1 MSHSI
6 FWLAIEQLKGN
17 VSVVILFFPNLFLWE
32 CDFPIF
38 KIPMEIV
45 DTMDVSTAKFL
56 IIFAFTYVQL
66 VHCLKSMSVISRFPE
81 QKIFYSRLVS
91 YSHEKP

>member
-1 MSHSI
+1 
-6 FWLAIEQLKGN
+6 
-17 VSVVILFFPNLFLWE
+17 
-32 CDFPIF
+32 
-38 KIPMEIV
+38 
-45 DTMDVSTAKFL
+45 MDVLTAKFL

-91 YSHEKP
+91 YSHEKPLAEYFLIQITERFLLTKF

>member
-1 MSHSI
+1 
-6 FWLAIEQLKGN
+6 
-17 VSVVILFFPNLFLWE
+17 
-32 CDFPIF
+32 
-38 KIPMEIV
+38 
-45 DTMDVSTAKFL
+45 MDVSTAKFL

>member
-1 MSHSI
+1 
-6 FWLAIEQLKGN
+6 
-17 VSVVILFFPNLFLWE
+17 
-32 CDFPIF
+32 
-38 KIPMEIV
+38 
-45 DTMDVSTAKFL
+45 MDVSTAKFL

-91 YSHEKP
+91 YSHEKPLAEYF